1 MAVHTPEP
9 PLQPEPPEDYKQAK
23 ASAKAAKA
31 YAKAQRPWYKRKR
44 YILSLGAI
52 LLVVIVAASSS
63 GSSNQANTAPAPA
76 NASSAA
82 AEQPS
87 GGNAQEAETQT
98 APAATGP
105 TAKLPIQNGD
115 WRLDSVTVKD
125 DGLGSFGGRARITYT
140 GDNPE
145 GGTNLFTLTVFSHG
159 KDVAAL
165 TGSADSVKHGTA
177 ATVEFVSTDDFVG
190 GPYKYDFQNDL

>member
-1 MAVHTPEP
+1 MAVQNPEP
-9 PLQPEPPEDYKQAK
+9 ALEEETPQDYKQAK

-44 YILSLGAI
+44 YILSLGA
-52 LLVVIVAASSS
+52 LVLIVIVAASSS
-63 GSSNQANTAPAPA
+63 GSSNQANTTPAPA
-76 NASSAA
+76 KASSAQ
-82 AEQPS
+82 AEQPAAK
-87 GGNAQEAETQT
+87 AQDTEAKT

-115 WRLDSVTVKD
+115 WRLDTVTLKD
-125 DGLGSFGGRARITYT
+125 DGLGDFGGRARITYT
-140 GDNPE
+140 GENPE
-145 GGTNLFTLTVFSHG
+145 GGTNLFTLTVFRHG

-165 TGSADSVKHGTA
+165 TGSADSVKPGRA
-177 ATVEFVSTDDFVG
+177 ATVEFISQDDFVG